1 MKKTVK
7 EVESHLES
15 ALSNQLQDLLKP
27 LVPAGYRA
35 HFYLYD
41 GTGTKKRKNASA
53 ENWSPASDQIQI
65 WFSPAAQED
74 GADQVVAV
82 SERELNPSSTIS
94 GSGDKHDDPILDVI
108 RALSLAEHRPGFGFV
123 SLKWF
128 RDTALSGGYEWAKSE
143 SIRQEVLREAIA
155 RRLILTNKVPNPK
168 DPQFPVTAI
177 RVNRLLP
184 EVQAI
189 LGARQEVD
197 SDFHP
202 VEIHGEPMSATII
215 RERRQ

>member
-1 MKKTVK
+1 MKKTVE
-7 EVESHLES
+7 EVESQLEN

-35 HFYLYD
+35 RFYLYD
-41 GTGTKKRKNASA
+41 RVGTKKRKNASA

-65 WFSPAAQED
+65 WFSPAVQ
-74 GADQVVAV
+74 GASADHTTARPVKESQPSNAV
-82 SERELNPSSTIS
+82 S
-94 GSGDKHDDPILDVI
+94 GSGDQHDDPISDLI
-108 RALSLAEHRPGFGFV
+108 RALNLAEHRPGFGFV

-128 RDTALSGGYEWAKSE
+128 RDSVLSAGCEWAKSE
-143 SIRQEVLREAIA
+143 STRQDVLRDAIA
-155 RRLILTNKVPNPK
+155 RRFILTNKVPNPK

-177 RVNRLLP
+177 RLNRLLP

-189 LGARQEVD
+189 LGTKQD
-197 SDFHP
+197 TDTDFHP
-202 VEIHGEPMSATII
+202 VEIRGEPMSATII